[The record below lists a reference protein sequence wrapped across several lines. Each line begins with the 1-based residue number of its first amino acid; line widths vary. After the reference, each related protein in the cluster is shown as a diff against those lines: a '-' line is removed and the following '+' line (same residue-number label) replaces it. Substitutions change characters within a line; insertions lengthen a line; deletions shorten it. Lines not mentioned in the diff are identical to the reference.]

1 MKVKNKDWIDFK
13 KRLISIM
20 SVVERE
26 GGKFTLPLEDA
37 EEFSII
43 IDGCEVLPVFVKKND
58 LQRVE
63 YDFSLC
69 NTKIRTIA
77 FSTYLDATRIEITLK
92 RNII

>member
-26 GGKFTLPLEDA
+26 GNKFTLPLEDE
-37 EEFSII
+37 EEFSIT
-43 IDGCEVLPVFVKKND
+43 IDNCNVLPVFVKKND
-58 LQRVE
+58 LQRIE

>member
-13 KRLISIM
+13 RRLINIM

-26 GGKFTLPLEDA
+26 GSKFILPIEDE
-37 EEFSII
+37 EEFSIT
-43 IDGCEVLPVFVKKND
+43 IDGCNVLPVFVKKND

-63 YDFSLC
+63 YDISLC
-69 NTKIRTIA
+69 NTKIRTLS
-77 FSTYLDATRIEITLK
+77 FSTYLDETRIEITLK

>member
-13 KRLISIM
+13 RRLINIM

-26 GGKFTLPLEDA
+26 GSKFILPIEDE
-37 EEFSII
+37 EEFSIT
-43 IDGCEVLPVFVKKND
+43 IDGCNVLPVFVKKND
-58 LQRVE
+58 LHRVE

-69 NTKIRTIA
+69 NTKIRTLS

>member
-1 MKVKNKDWIDFK
+1 MKVKNKDWIEFK
-13 KRLISIM
+13 KRLINIM
-20 SVVERE
+20 SVVELE
-26 GGKFTLPLEDA
+26 GGKFSLPIEEE
-37 EEFSII
+37 EEFSIMI
-43 IDGCEVLPVFVKKND
+43 NDCEVLPVFIKKNE